1 MLLMISVKNQQ
12 QMPLLKKR
20 NILSCLAVL
29 VLVALGIA
37 RLNVLL
43 RPVDTDSPV
52 TAIETFHTLP
62 EIREAARELQGAKRW
77 IFQPF
82 VPHENLPQES
92 LRTATRTKPSF
103 LQECVEAAAPFVQQA
118 THR

>member
-1 MLLMISVKNQQ
+1 M
-12 QMPLLKKR
+12 KKR

-62 EIREAARELQGAKRW
+62 E
-77 IFQPF
+77 
-82 VPHENLPQES
+82 NS
-92 LRTATRTKPSF
+92 
-103 LQECVEAAAPFVQQA
+103 VEVMGL
-118 THR
+118 